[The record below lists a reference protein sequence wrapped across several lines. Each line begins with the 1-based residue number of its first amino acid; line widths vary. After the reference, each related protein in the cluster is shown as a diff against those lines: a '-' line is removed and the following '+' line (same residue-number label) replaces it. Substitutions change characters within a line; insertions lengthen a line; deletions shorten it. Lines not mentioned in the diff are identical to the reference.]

1 MGGVLKRLHFHGLME
16 WKLMK
21 VETIALCVTHPDE
34 HPHHG
39 IVSTIYVF
47 IRSTNAIDA
56 IPFDTHVIFRGTN
69 VIFFWALTG
78 MVMARILGYA
88 LSSGAV
94 ESLPKIFSE
103 FSGMQN
109 ADYFLERFIR
119 SLSIS
124 RILLDAGRF
133 RMGLA

>member
-1 MGGVLKRLHFHGLME
+1 MGGVLKILHFTGSME
-16 WKLMK
+16 CKLMK
-21 VETIALCVTHPDE
+21 VETIASCVTHPDE
-34 HPHHG
+34 HPHHD

-69 VIFFWALTG
+69 VIFFWSLTG

-94 ESLPKIFSE
+94 ASPPTMSSE

-109 ADYFLERFIR
+109 ADYLLARFTHG
-119 SLSIS
+119 LSIS
-124 RILLDAGRF
+124 RILSDAGHF
-133 RMGLA
+133 